1 MSSPARWSLSPADE
15 TLPLASGAA
24 LAVRRWP
31 GAEPARSGAWILHL
45 HGGAFV
51 GGSLDSGA
59 PVAQLLAESAAQ
71 VVSLDYPLAPAN
83 PFPQAAEA
91 AHAALLA
98 LDRQR
103 RRVAPHAPLLVAGE
117 EAGGNIAA
125 AAALMAR
132 DRAGPLLAGQILLS
146 PMLDACIGTASQ
158 RASRDGPLG
167 CRCADGWRA
176 YLPEAGDAVHPYATP
191 ADSVRLAG
199 LPPGLL
205 ITAND
210 DPQRDETLAF
220 DRRLRA
226 AGVASRAVLLPMRT
240 GWPCSLAMPDNSQ
253 AAWITP
259 LRETLRHFITTTT
272 TTSTATPRENA

>member
-1 MSSPARWSLSPADE
+1 MATPAAWSYTDE
-15 TLPLASGAA
+15 TLEPPGGGAA
-24 LAVRRWP
+24 LKVRRWP
-31 GAEPARSGAWILHL
+31 GAMPAPDGAWILHL

-59 PVAQLLAESAAQ
+59 TVARLLAETAAV
-71 VVSLDYPLAPAN
+71 VVSLDYPLAPFH

-91 AHAALLA
+91 AHAALRA

-103 RRVAPHAPLLVAGE
+103 RRVAPAAPLLVAGE

-125 AAALMAR
+125 AVALMAR
-132 DRAGPLLAGQILLS
+132 DRAGPGLAGQILLS

-158 RASRDGPLG
+158 RSARDGPLG

-176 YLPEAGDAVHPYATP
+176 YLPQTRDAVHPYATP

-199 LPPGLL
+199 LPPALL
-205 ITAND
+205 VTAHD

-220 DRRLRA
+220 DRRLRG
-226 AGVASRAVLLPMRT
+226 AGVPSRAVVLPMHT
-240 GWPCSLAMPDNSQ
+240 GWPCSYALPEPG
-253 AAWITP
+253 AAWAAP
-259 LRETLRHFITTTT
+259 LRETLRHFITSTQPTP
-272 TTSTATPRENA
+272 TSHRENA